1 MRLVTNTAG
10 FMERKLSHMPHS
22 AYNSVMA
29 KLGFLGLGIMGYP
42 MARNLLRAGH
52 EVALWSH
59 SAAKARMLA
68 AMEKCRFCA
77 TPRAVAEKA
86 DVIFLIVG
94 DTAMSRE
101 TILGKDGLVEGAR
114 RGTVIADASTIAPS
128 ASREIGRALAA
139 KGVDYLDAPCTGSK
153 PGAEGGTLT
162 FMIGGDYQVFERIR
176 PYLEVMGKRFYYC
189 GGPGMGLHAK
199 LSQNLILSNLL
210 QGFNEGMVLA
220 AKAGVDLDLMLDI
233 LNNSAAKSG
242 LVSAKAPQV
251 LRRAFE
257 PAFSVKWMHKDIGLM
272 LESANE
278 LHVPVPL
285 TALTGQMF
293 QAAIAKGHGEED
305 ICATIKVLE
314 DLAGVEVKGA
324 EASKAETM

>member
-1 MRLVTNTAG
+1 
-10 FMERKLSHMPHS
+10 
-22 AYNSVMA
+22 
-29 KLGFLGLGIMGYP
+29 MGYP

-59 SAAKARMLA
+59 NLEKARELA
-68 AMEKCRFCA
+68 TAEKGAFCA
-77 TPRAVAEKA
+77 TPRAVAENS

-101 TILGKDGLVEGAR
+101 SILGQDGIIEGAR
-114 RGTVIADASTIAPS
+114 RGTIVADASTIGPT
-128 ASREIGRALAA
+128 ASRQIGQALAA
-139 KGVDYLDAPCTGSK
+139 KGVDFLDAPCTGSK
-153 PGAEGGTLT
+153 AGAEGGTLT
-162 FMIGGDYQVFERIR
+162 FMIGGDNQVFERVR

-189 GGPGMGLHAK
+189 GGPGMGLQAK

-220 AKAGVDLDLMLDI
+220 AKAGVDLDMMLDI

-242 LVSAKAPQV
+242 LVAAKAPMV
-251 LRRAFE
+251 LRRSFE

-272 LESANE
+272 LDSANE
-278 LHVPVPL
+278 LGVPVPL
-285 TALTGQMF
+285 TALTRQMF
-293 QAAIAKGHGEED
+293 QAAISQGHGDED

-314 DLAGVEVKGA
+314 DWAGVEVKGA
-324 EASKAETM
+324 EAAKTDPT